1 MYYGVLFPPPA
12 STYLLLGEV
21 SGEALW
27 PCHLSVAGAAT
38 VTVNERHCEYPA
50 QGLTGNRRQQR
61 NLANGLQNYTYE
73 VIWSFATAFLHLND
87 GVKKFLWILAT
98 LLDPR
103 FKKLKLD
110 FFKGCE
116 DLE

>member
-38 VTVNERHCEYPA
+38 VTVNERHREYPA
-50 QGLTGNRRQQR
+50 QGLTGNRHQQG
-61 NLANGLQNYTYE
+61 NLANDLPNYMYE
-73 VIWSFATAFLHLND
+73 VIWSFATAL
-87 GVKKFLWILAT
+87 I
-98 LLDPR
+98 
-103 FKKLKLD
+103 
-110 FFKGCE
+110 CI
-116 DLE
+116 

>member
-27 PCHLSVAGAAT
+27 LCHLSVAGAAT

-50 QGLTGNRRQQR
+50 QGLTGNRHQQG
-61 NLANGLQNYTYE
+61 NLANADLPNYTYE
-73 VIWSFATAFLHLND
+73 VIWSFATAL
-87 GVKKFLWILAT
+87 I
-98 LLDPR
+98 
-103 FKKLKLD
+103 
-110 FFKGCE
+110 CI
-116 DLE
+116 

>member
-1 MYYGVLFPPPA
+1 MEL
-12 STYLLLGEV
+12 
-21 SGEALW
+21 
-27 PCHLSVAGAAT
+27 
-38 VTVNERHCEYPA
+38 RH
-50 QGLTGNRRQQR
+50 R
-61 NLANGLQNYTYE
+61 
-73 VIWSFATAFLHLND
+73 FDLHLND
-87 GVKKFLWILAT
+87 EVKKFLWILAT